1 MKLQSSPTIGY
12 LADHLK
18 SVWTLSAG
26 GIAFGTGL
34 LGFVSKDVRI
44 PWYGAV
50 ISIVLVFGGL
60 CLYMRSVL
68 KGIRAHRRLIGAVY
82 KSEKS
87 EPNDEEAEQTINVLL
102 DLYDQSRR
110 AFLRGSASLG
120 LGVII
125 FIAWSMLYTQTK
137 PSDLVIS
144 LKNASVITQD
154 SRRIEIEELSFKITD
169 PRSLSQRSNTV
180 EIQDLVF
187 KARTLDSPR

>member
-44 PWYGAV
+44 PWYGYV
-50 ISIVLVFGGL
+50 ISIVFVFGGL

-82 KSEKS
+82 ESEKS

-110 AFLRGSASLG
+110 AFLRGSTSLG
-120 LGVII
+120 LGVLF
-125 FIAWSMLYTQTK
+125 FIAWSVLSTQTN
-137 PSDLVIS
+137 PGDLVIS

-187 KARTLDSPR
+187 KMRTLDGAR